1 MRFLRMLYRTFYQCK
16 PVMEMLGSV
25 NGIDRMQ
32 CVPSFCNRFNAATA
46 NNGCSVPLEVKDR
59 LGVGVPGRELGLREP
74 SRCLSARSGVPGLD
88 ADGGSSS
95 SNYARFHQNRGD
107 RLHRQ
112 YLER

>member
-1 MRFLRMLYRTFYQCK
+1 MLYRTLYQGE
-16 PVMEMLGSV
+16 PVMKMLGSM

-32 CVPSFCNRFNAATA
+32 WVPSFCNKFNAATT
-46 NNGCSVPLEVKDR
+46 NNGCNVPLELSDR
-59 LGVGVPGRELGLREP
+59 LGVGVLGREPGLREP
-74 SRCLSARSGVPGLD
+74 SRCLSARSGVPGLE

-95 SNYARFHQNRGD
+95 SNYARFHQNRGG